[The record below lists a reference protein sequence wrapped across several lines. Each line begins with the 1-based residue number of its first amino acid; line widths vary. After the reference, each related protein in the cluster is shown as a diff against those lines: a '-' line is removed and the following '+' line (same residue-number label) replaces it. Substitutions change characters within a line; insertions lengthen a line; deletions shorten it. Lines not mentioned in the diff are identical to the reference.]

1 MKAGILDNPGA
12 RHVEALADSVEKF
25 GRLDEAAMTFKT
37 LGFLKSL
44 GKIPL
49 GIRMELHGKMPHPY
63 IVPQIEEIEEVREIY
78 KETGKRA
85 ALKEKEKE

>member
-1 MKAGILDNPGA
+1 VRA
-12 RHVEALADSVEKF
+12 RNATLYKTGPEREKF

-49 GIRMELHGKMPHPY
+49 GIRMELKGKMPHPY
-63 IVPQIEEIEEVREIY
+63 IVPQIDKIEEVRDIY
-78 KETGKRA
+78 KEVDRKTP
-85 ALKEKEKE
+85 LKPEKKKE